1 MAHNWKRQ
9 ASLAYGCALT
19 RLALNVYLYFEEW
32 PEWCEKGFSCQ
43 KVLDESYMNL
53 LGRYLSGDSEK
64 LLKELD
70 DFRDRV
76 QKEASLVMAYSDG
89 FQIYEY
95 VLNRVERRFKKGR
108 IFPVEESAF
117 VGNLMRY
124 VASAREGAVQYQRIG
139 QIVGQLPV
147 RFTKQKYFSM
157 IHDGLT
163 TYIGSDLAGL
173 NDMVFQLKSG
183 SMAAL
188 REGYQEEYKEF
199 NETLSSLSGL
209 SFKDLKEEAY
219 HDAVAQVMSGAEKL
233 TSLFGY
239 WVNMQ
244 EMANDL
250 YILCLTGFDAVRE
263 IAEEDSG
270 AGILKGLWQQ
280 YEKGSRNIPKELTES
295 LPKLEGIQEEYAEK
309 YQRLDFHWEDNTDET
324 GQKGQKVDLLMSGS
338 TFVSLKKSRESK
350 NVTKEDVKKAA
361 DDYFASVGAVFS
373 ACPKPVA
380 RAIMASTLSCLP
392 VFLNSPDDLQAYI
405 QDSLSCC
412 SDPAEKEACMDLLMQ
427 LMERDGYELV

>member
-1 MAHNWKRQ
+1 
-9 ASLAYGCALT
+9 
-19 RLALNVYLYFEEW
+19 
-32 PEWCEKGFSCQ
+32 
-43 KVLDESYMNL
+43 MNL

-188 REGYQEEYKEF
+188 REGYQEEYK
-199 NETLSSLSGL
+199 
-209 SFKDLKEEAY
+209 
-219 HDAVAQVMSGAEKL
+219 
-233 TSLFGY
+233 
-239 WVNMQ
+239 
-244 EMANDL
+244 
-250 YILCLTGFDAVRE
+250 
-263 IAEEDSG
+263 
-270 AGILKGLWQQ
+270 
-280 YEKGSRNIPKELTES
+280 
-295 LPKLEGIQEEYAEK
+295 
-309 YQRLDFHWEDNTDET
+309 
-324 GQKGQKVDLLMSGS
+324 
-338 TFVSLKKSRESK
+338 
-350 NVTKEDVKKAA
+350 
-361 DDYFASVGAVFS
+361 
-373 ACPKPVA
+373 
-380 RAIMASTLSCLP
+380 
-392 VFLNSPDDLQAYI
+392 
-405 QDSLSCC
+405 
-412 SDPAEKEACMDLLMQ
+412 
-427 LMERDGYELV
+427 